1 MRREAP
7 QKLLDYVPL
16 AFPAIMLTVFFVI
29 PFGTMIAVSFFQRQ
43 QGGFYTPAF
52 VLSNYERFA
61 SLFFANVLG
70 FSLML
75 AVLVAICCVA
85 IGVPFTYLLTRMSRR
100 AQIVWMV
107 ALLSVLSLSEVIIGF
122 AWSTLFSRTAGIT
135 NLLVALGLM
144 EKAVALSPGFPA
156 VLTAMVY
163 QALPYTILVLY
174 PALVR
179 LDPTLTE
186 AARTLGASPLR
197 AFFTVVV
204 PALRATILATLIMVF
219 IFALGSYLAAP
230 DPWPTAAL
238 DTVGAD
244 HRPGDLPVQHAV
256 RSGHG
261 RIPRACHARHGR
273 ADAVCR
279 PQAGGRRMSLFLRR
293 FYFVLVGLFLAA
305 PLIVVAG
312 VSVNARQTLAF
323 PPQGF
328 SLAWYVEI
336 FADTGWRNA
345 LFASLTLATLSA
357 ALAVAIALP
366 LSWFLWRRIAP
377 WANIFQL
384 LGIAPFTLPP
394 VITALGLLTF
404 WATTGFYGQPWTAVI
419 SHAIFFVTLPLVTLS
434 LGFSAIDRSLV
445 EAAATMGADD
455 RTIFRTVVLPLIT
468 PYLVSGYAFAFVLS
482 LNEYIVAYMTVG
494 FTMETLPIKIFNALR
509 YGYTPTM
516 ASVTV
521 LFVVLAAVIYS
532 LIARY
537 GDLLKLLGANSEEK
551 P

>member
-1 MRREAP
+1 
-7 QKLLDYVPL
+7 
-16 AFPAIMLTVFFVI
+16 
-29 PFGTMIAVSFFQRQ
+29 
-43 QGGFYTPAF
+43 
-52 VLSNYERFA
+52 
-61 SLFFANVLG
+61 
-70 FSLML
+70 
-75 AVLVAICCVA
+75 
-85 IGVPFTYLLTRMSRR
+85 
-100 AQIVWMV
+100 
-107 ALLSVLSLSEVIIGF
+107 
-122 AWSTLFSRTAGIT
+122 
-135 NLLVALGLM
+135 
-144 EKAVALSPGFPA
+144 
-156 VLTAMVY
+156 
-163 QALPYTILVLY
+163 
-174 PALVR
+174 
-179 LDPTLTE
+179 
-186 AARTLGASPLR
+186 
-197 AFFTVVV
+197 
-204 PALRATILATLIMVF
+204 
-219 IFALGSYLAAP
+219 
-230 DPWPTAAL
+230 
-238 DTVGAD
+238 
-244 HRPGDLPVQHAV
+244 
-256 RSGHG
+256 
-261 RIPRACHARHGR
+261 
-273 ADAVCR
+273 
-279 PQAGGRRMSLFLRR
+279 MSLFLRR
-293 FYFVLVGLFLAA
+293 FYFILVGLFLAA

-366 LSWFLWRRIAP
+366 LSWFLWRRVAP
-377 WANIFQL
+377 WANIFQM

-537 GDLLKLLGANSEEK
+537 GDLLELLGANSGEK
-551 P
+551 Q

>member
-1 MRREAP
+1 
-7 QKLLDYVPL
+7 
-16 AFPAIMLTVFFVI
+16 
-29 PFGTMIAVSFFQRQ
+29 
-43 QGGFYTPAF
+43 
-52 VLSNYERFA
+52 
-61 SLFFANVLG
+61 
-70 FSLML
+70 
-75 AVLVAICCVA
+75 
-85 IGVPFTYLLTRMSRR
+85 
-100 AQIVWMV
+100 
-107 ALLSVLSLSEVIIGF
+107 
-122 AWSTLFSRTAGIT
+122 
-135 NLLVALGLM
+135 
-144 EKAVALSPGFPA
+144 
-156 VLTAMVY
+156 
-163 QALPYTILVLY
+163 
-174 PALVR
+174 
-179 LDPTLTE
+179 
-186 AARTLGASPLR
+186 
-197 AFFTVVV
+197 
-204 PALRATILATLIMVF
+204 
-219 IFALGSYLAAP
+219 
-230 DPWPTAAL
+230 
-238 DTVGAD
+238 
-244 HRPGDLPVQHAV
+244 
-256 RSGHG
+256 
-261 RIPRACHARHGR
+261 
-273 ADAVCR
+273 
-279 PQAGGRRMSLFLRR
+279 MSLFLRR
-293 FYFVLVGLFLAA
+293 FYFVLVGLFLSA

-537 GDLLKLLGANSEEK
+537 GDLLKLLGANSGEK